1 MRLCKLKE
9 FRSLVYATGS
19 EPAVGTLRSH
29 IDKRL
34 IPGGQR
40 DGVGRYYVDLDEYNR
55 ATQLHA
61 QLEDK
66 ERRLS
71 ASPELEGLI

>member
-1 MRLCKLKE
+1 MRLCKLRQ
-9 FRSLVYATGS
+9 FRSLIYAMGS
-19 EPAVGTLRSH
+19 EPAMETLRTH
-29 IDKRL
+29 IDKKL

-40 DGVGRYYVDLDEYNR
+40 DALGRYYVDLDAYDR

-66 ERRLS
+66 QRRLS